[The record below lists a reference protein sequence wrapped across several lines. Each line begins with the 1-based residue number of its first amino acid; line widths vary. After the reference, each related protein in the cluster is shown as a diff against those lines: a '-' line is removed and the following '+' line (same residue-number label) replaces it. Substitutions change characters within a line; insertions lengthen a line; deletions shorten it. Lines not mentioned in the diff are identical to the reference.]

1 MTILVL
7 TRPDDGT
14 AGGVVAEL
22 ERRGVAVVRGDVGD
36 FPLDGTMVASLA
48 GHHEWSGSLSLAGQ
62 RVGLDEVRAIYY
74 RRPTGFRLP
83 DHLSPEHQRFAKAEA
98 RRGLGGLLLT
108 LPVRWVSHPSRV
120 ADASSNRS
128 SSSSLRN
135 ADCEYLAHC
144 SPTMRRASGSSL
156 SSCPGQ

>member
-1 MTILVL
+1 LTAMTVLVL

-36 FPLDGTMVASLA
+36 FPLDVTMVASLA
-48 GHHEWSGSLSLAGQ
+48 GHHGWSGSLSLSGQ
-62 RVGLDEVRAIYY
+62 RVGLDDIQAIYY

-83 DHLSPEHQRFAKAEA
+83 DHL
-98 RRGLGGLLLT
+98 
-108 LPVRWVSHPSRV
+108 
-120 ADASSNRS
+120 
-128 SSSSLRN
+128 
-135 ADCEYLAHC
+135 CEYLARC
-144 SPTMRRASGSSL
+144 SPTMQRASGSSL